1 MTLTGHS
8 YYSGVRMQGDHMNVV
23 NEETVVKPSKRSL
36 VNIIIDGISGIFL
49 PIVNILSAA
58 GIMKGLLAGA
68 VALELI
74 SKTEGTYTV
83 LNAMADSLFHYLPLL
98 LAFTAA
104 RKFGANPF
112 TAVVIGGVML
122 YPSLTTLFANNEVI
136 EFMGMSIKPVNY
148 PASAIPIILAVGLLV
163 YVERFC
169 VKILPEVIRGFFTPL
184 ISVIVVSSVTLL
196 VFGPM
201 GALAGDALADGYR
214 TVYNLSSV
222 GAGMVLGAIIQPMVI
237 FGLHWSLVPL
247 AINNISTGGSDTI
260 LALMGPAAFAQ
271 AGAALAVFIKA
282 KDKQFR
288 TLSLSASISALFG
301 VTEPAMFGVNLPLRK
316 PMIIVC
322 CAGSIGG
329 GMVGM
334 FGSSAISFAFPGLA
348 TLPAY
353 LGDGFGGFL
362 IACTTGFLIALI
374 ATLCVKLGP
383 EPVVE
388 PIAKS

>member
-1 MTLTGHS
+1 MEVH
-8 YYSGVRMQGDHMNVV
+8 
-23 NEETVVKPSKRSL
+23 NEATPVKQPKRSM

-68 VALELI
+68 AALEII

-83 LNAMADSLFHYLPLL
+83 LNAMADSLFYYLPLL
-98 LAFTAA
+98 LAYTAA

-112 TAVVIGGVML
+112 TAVVIAGVLL
-122 YPSLTTLFANNEVI
+122 YPNLTTLFKDQEI
-136 EFMGMSIKPVNY
+136 IRFLGMSITPVNY

-169 VKILPEVIRGFFTPL
+169 VKVLPEVIREFFTPL
-184 ISVIVVSSVTLL
+184 LSIVTVSSVTLL

-201 GALAGDALADGYR
+201 GSLAGDALAEGYR
-214 TVYNLSSV
+214 FVYNLSSV
-222 GAGMVLGAIIQPMVI
+222 GAGVVIGAIIQPMVI

-247 AINNISTGGSDTI
+247 AINNISVNGSDTI
-260 LALMGPAAFAQ
+260 LALMGPASFAQ
-271 AGAALAVFIKA
+271 AGAALAVFFKA
-282 KDKQFR
+282 KDKKFK

-301 VTEPAMFGVNLPLRK
+301 VTEPAMFGVNLPMRK

-322 CAGSIGG
+322 CAGAIGG
-329 GMVGM
+329 GMSGM
-334 FGSSAISFAFPGLA
+334 FGSSAISFAFAGLA

-362 IACTTGFLIALI
+362 IACTTAFLIALI
-374 ATLCVKLGP
+374 ATLLVKLGP
-383 EPVVE
+383 EPEVDSSG
-388 PIAKS
+388 K

>member
-1 MTLTGHS
+1 
-8 YYSGVRMQGDHMNVV
+8 MNVV

-136 EFMGMSIKPVNY
+136 EFMGMSIRPVNY

-214 TVYNLSSV
+214 TVYNFSSV

-322 CAGSIGG
+322 IAGSIGG

-353 LGDGFGGFL
+353 LGEGFGGFL

-388 PIAKS
+388 PLAKS

>member
-1 MTLTGHS
+1 
-8 YYSGVRMQGDHMNVV
+8 MQGDHMNVV

-58 GIMKGLLAGA
+58 GIMKGLLAGV

-104 RKFGANPF
+104 RKFGANPY

-353 LGDGFGGFL
+353 LGEGFGGFL

-388 PIAKS
+388 PLAKS

>member
-1 MTLTGHS
+1 
-8 YYSGVRMQGDHMNVV
+8 MQGDHMNVV

-68 VALELI
+68 VALELL

-322 CAGSIGG
+322 IAGSIGG

-353 LGDGFGGFL
+353 LGEGFGGFL

-388 PIAKS
+388 PLAKS

>member
-1 MTLTGHS
+1 MTLAGHS

-68 VALELI
+68 VALELL

-322 CAGSIGG
+322 IAGSIGG

-353 LGDGFGGFL
+353 LGEGFGGFL

-383 EPVVE
+383 EPAVE
-388 PIAKS
+388 PLAKS